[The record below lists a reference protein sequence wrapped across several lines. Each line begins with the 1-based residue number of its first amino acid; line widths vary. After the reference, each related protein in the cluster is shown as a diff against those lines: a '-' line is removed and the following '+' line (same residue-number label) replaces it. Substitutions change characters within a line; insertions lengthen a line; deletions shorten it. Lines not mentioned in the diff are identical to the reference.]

1 MDVWKVL
8 GRYSNVLVL
17 SRKNSILI
25 LEINGKAPKP
35 GESVR
40 VWNNKV
46 MTGKELKAR
55 LLAHFDEE
63 LSLKV
68 FKVPGLLEFLHDISR
83 GFDKKYVH
91 FVKLF
96 MKYLVP
102 SRFLKMNDEEKKIIM
117 KSLPEVFES
126 GPSSVRIRFSV
137 KNFFEYVRK
146 NFPINGKID
155 EEALRRTFTLK
166 RPIFSTEEYD
176 VYQVNEPLSKG
187 FVGKNYMA
195 LPLSGKY
202 LIVVFRRRNFP
213 FVVFK
218 LKEEPDL
225 TFFED
230 FVNDK
235 VAVEKRENGWVL
247 IWKDREMMEFEL
259 PDKELLPRPEK
270 LVDDDL
276 LDAVFLLNSLLEKNV
291 RFASMPSFGIQEM
304 WWEKEN
310 NRVILVVN
318 SVRFG
323 RVVADVILEGRS
335 LSVKFYAEKNSEELS
350 AHSEELQKEFERL
363 GLIAHVFFL
372 RKDPMNWEGFNAY
385 G

>member
-1 MDVWKVL
+1 
-8 GRYSNVLVL
+8 
-17 SRKNSILI
+17 
-25 LEINGKAPKP
+25 
-35 GESVR
+35 VR
-40 VWNNKV
+40 VWNNRV
-46 MTGKELKAR
+46 VTGRELKAK

-68 FKVPGLLEFLHDISR
+68 FKVPGLLEFLHDISH

-96 MKYLVP
+96 VKHLVP
-102 SRFLKMNDEEKKIIM
+102 SRFLRMNDEEKKIIM
-117 KSLPEVFES
+117 KSFPEVFES
-126 GPSSVRIRFSV
+126 GPSNVRIRFSV

-166 RPIFSTEEYD
+166 RPILSTEEYD
-176 VYQVNEPLSKG
+176 VYQMKESLSKG
-187 FVGKNYMA
+187 FLGKNYMA
-195 LPLSGKY
+195 VPLSGKH
-202 LIVVFRRRNFP
+202 LIVVFRRGNFP
-213 FVVFK
+213 FVEFGV
-218 LKEEPDL
+218 KEYPDL

-230 FVNDK
+230 FANDK
-235 VAVEKRENGWVL
+235 VVVEKKENGWTL
-247 IWKDREMMEFEL
+247 IWRDREVMEFEL
-259 PDKELLPRPEK
+259 PDKELFPRPEK
-270 LVDDDL
+270 LVDNDL
-276 LDAVFLLNSLLEKNV
+276 SDAIFLLNNLLEKNV

-304 WWEKEN
+304 WWEKDN

-318 SVRFG
+318 TVRFG

-335 LSVKFYAEKNSEELS
+335 LSVKFYAEKNTEELS
-350 AHSEELQKEFERL
+350 DHSEELQKEFERL

>member
-1 MDVWKVL
+1 MNVWKVL
-8 GRYSNVLVL
+8 GRYNNVLVL
-17 SRKNSILI
+17 SKKNSILI

-35 GESVR
+35 GDSVR
-40 VWNNKV
+40 VWNNRV
-46 MTGKELKAR
+46 VTGRELKAK

-68 FKVPGLLEFLHDISR
+68 FKVPGLLEFLHDISH

-96 MKYLVP
+96 VKHLVP
-102 SRFLKMNDEEKKIIM
+102 SRFLRMNDEEKKIIM
-117 KSLPEVFES
+117 KSFPEVFES
-126 GPSSVRIRFSV
+126 GPSNVRIRFSV

-155 EEALRRTFTLK
+155 EEALRRVVTLK
-166 RPIFSTEEYD
+166 SPILSTEEYD
-176 VYQVNEPLSKG
+176 VYQMKESLSKG
-187 FVGKNYMA
+187 FLGKNYMA
-195 LPLSGKY
+195 VPLSGKH
-202 LIVVFRRRNFP
+202 LIVVFRRGNFP
-213 FVVFK
+213 FVEFGV
-218 LKEEPDL
+218 KEYPDL

-230 FVNDK
+230 FANDK
-235 VAVEKRENGWVL
+235 VVVEKKENGWTL
-247 IWKDREMMEFEL
+247 IWRDREVMEFEL
-259 PDKELLPRPEK
+259 PDKELFPRPEK
-270 LVDDDL
+270 LVDNDL
-276 LDAVFLLNSLLEKNV
+276 SDAIFLLNNLLEKNV

-304 WWEKEN
+304 WWEKDN

-318 SVRFG
+318 TVRFG

-335 LSVKFYAEKNSEELS
+335 LSVRFYVEKNTEELS
-350 AHSEELQKEFERL
+350 DHSEELQKEFERL
-363 GLIAHVFFL
+363 GLVAHVFFL

>member
-68 FKVPGLLEFLHDISR
+68 LKVPGLLEFLHDISR

-126 GPSSVRIRFSV
+126 GPSSFRIRFSV
-137 KNFFEYVRK
+137 KSFFEYVQK
-146 NFPINGKID
+146 NFPIN
-155 EEALRRTFTLK
+155 
-166 RPIFSTEEYD
+166 
-176 VYQVNEPLSKG
+176 
-187 FVGKNYMA
+187 
-195 LPLSGKY
+195 
-202 LIVVFRRRNFP
+202 RN
-213 FVVFK
+213 
-218 LKEEPDL
+218 
-225 TFFED
+225 
-230 FVNDK
+230 
-235 VAVEKRENGWVL
+235 
-247 IWKDREMMEFEL
+247 I
-259 PDKELLPRPEK
+259 
-270 LVDDDL
+270 
-276 LDAVFLLNSLLEKNV
+276 
-291 RFASMPSFGIQEM
+291 
-304 WWEKEN
+304 
-310 NRVILVVN
+310 
-318 SVRFG
+318 
-323 RVVADVILEGRS
+323 
-335 LSVKFYAEKNSEELS
+335 
-350 AHSEELQKEFERL
+350 
-363 GLIAHVFFL
+363 
-372 RKDPMNWEGFNAY
+372 
-385 G
+385 